1 VDRSRRDSRL
11 IAHGEAEKLTAPTD
25 YLPLKAFVAMKRA
38 EAARLAERGP
48 EEREALEEALLIA
61 SQKGDLVTAGRARA
75 RLDELRS

>member
-25 YLPLKAFVAMKRA
+25 YLPLKAFAAMKRA
-38 EAARLAERGP
+38 EVARLAERVP
-48 EEREALEEALLIA
+48 EERKALGEALRVAE
-61 SQKGDLVTAGRARA
+61 QKGDLVTAGQARA